1 MILDPGL
8 LGLATVN
15 VEADVY
21 TEETVTR
28 ERYYGNIHEDGKI
41 EHVVSLRVR
50 DYLEGTILKR
60 GNWKVELQTRQ
71 LPKC

>member
-8 LGLATVN
+8 LGLATVT
-15 VEADVY
+15 VEADIY

-28 ERYYGNIHEDGKI
+28 ECYYVNIHEDGKI

-50 DYLEGTILKR
+50 DYLDSTILKR
-60 GNWKVELQTRQ
+60 DNWKVEL
-71 LPKC
+71 